1 MEEYKC
7 KYCGRIC
14 KNANSLRNHERLCK
28 ENPNHQ
34 ISSFVKYNKS
44 RQGSSA
50 WNKGLT
56 KEIDERVRKYGETYR
71 NGVKSGKI
79 IPWVLGKSKDTDERI
94 ANLSKKVSESVKE
107 KVRKNEW
114 HKSLGKK
121 KRVEYKGIMLDSSW
135 EVIVAEYLDKNKI
148 EWIQPTSGFDYILDG
163 VAHKYYPDF
172 YLPKYDRYIE
182 VKGYERKKDLV
193 KYTVVP
199 NLIIIKYKEIQQIL
213 RDEFSIEFQ

>member
-7 KYCGRIC
+7 KYCGKIC

-34 ISSFVKYNKS
+34 VSSFVEYNKN
-44 RQGSSA
+44 RPGGCA

-56 KEIDERVRKYGETYR
+56 KEIDERVRRYGESYSK
-71 NGVKSGKI
+71 GVKSGKI
-79 IPWVLGKSKDTDERI
+79 IPWVLGKTKETDERI
-94 ANLSKKVSESVKE
+94 ALLSKKVSDSVNERVK
-107 KVRKNEW
+107 RNEW

-148 EWIQPTSGFDYILDG
+148 EWVQPTNGFEYILDG
-163 VAHKYYPDF
+163 VTHKYYPDF
-172 YLPKYDRYIE
+172 YIPSIDKYIE
-182 VKGYERKKDLV
+182 VKGYERRKDLV
-193 KYTVVP
+193 KYKVVD

-213 RDEFSIEFQ
+213 RNEFSIEF

>member
-7 KYCGRIC
+7 KYCGKIC

-34 ISSFVKYNKS
+34 VSSIVEYNMKNH
-44 RQGSSA
+44 GHPA

-56 KEIDERVRKYGETYR
+56 KETDERVRRYGESYSK
-71 NGVKSGKI
+71 GVKSGKI
-79 IPWVLGKSKDTDERI
+79 IPWVLGKTKETDERI
-94 ANLSKKVSESVKE
+94 ALLSKKVSDSVNERVK
-107 KVRKNEW
+107 RNEW

-135 EVIVAEYLDKNKI
+135 EVIVAEYLDEHNIKW
-148 EWIQPTSGFDYILDG
+148 EQPTNGFEYILDG
-163 VAHKYYPDF
+163 VIHKYYPDF
-172 YLPKYDRYIE
+172 YIPSIDKYIE
-182 VKGYERKKDLV
+182 VKGYERRKDLV
-193 KYTVVP
+193 KYKVVD

-213 RDEFSIEFQ
+213 RNEFSIEF